1 MQLLV
6 KPGNFTYS
14 TAYEYI
20 TSKLNL
26 HNYLYRKKNYL
37 MDQGKKNLEEE
48 TKDAFKDPRIDNED
62 SQIGL

>member
-1 MQLLV
+1 MQMTLLV
-6 KPGNFTYS
+6 ME
-14 TAYEYI
+14 A
-20 TSKLNL
+20 LNGMTL
-26 HNYLYRKKNYL
+26 LETLQDESAFDDEIENYL